1 MEKYII
7 MKNIKLLFQTK
18 CDKYLERAK
27 KLKSHLEKKTNKNP
41 QEFSVIANNNHDRK
55 KLDCS
60 IKLDCKICFSESP
73 ESLWILR
80 CQSSQIM
87 GRCPFC
93 RKNITSRS
101 RAYFDR

>member
-41 QEFSVIANNNHDRK
+41 HEFSVIANNNHDRK
-55 KLDCS
+55 N
-60 IKLDCKICFSESP
+60 
-73 ESLWILR
+73 WIVA
-80 CQSSQIM
+80 S
-87 GRCPFC
+87 
-93 RKNITSRS
+93 N
-101 RAYFDR
+101 